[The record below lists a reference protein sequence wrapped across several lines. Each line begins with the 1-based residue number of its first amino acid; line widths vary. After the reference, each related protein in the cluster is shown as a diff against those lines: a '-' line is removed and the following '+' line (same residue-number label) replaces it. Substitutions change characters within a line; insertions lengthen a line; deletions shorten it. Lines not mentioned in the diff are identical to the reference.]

1 MQPTADA
8 IVDAALTVAEE
19 ASWERLRLYQV
30 AQALEADLNAVRRHF
45 REKEELADAWF
56 DRADAAMLAC
66 GSEPAVKELPTVERL
81 ETLIWAWLDRLEPHR
96 RVTRQMIRGKLEPG
110 HLHVQIPAVLRISRT
125 VQWLRE
131 AAGRDAPGVY
141 RGLEETVLT
150 SLFVATFLSWLRDDS
165 PGFRRTRGRLHR
177 GLRGARLLSG
187 LVPGY
192 RTAHHDGSLRLP
204 APVATPEQTSADGNR
219 QHTATE

>member
-8 IVDAALTVAEE
+8 IVDAALTVAEQG
-19 ASWERLRLYQV
+19 SWEGLRLYQV
-30 AQALEADLNAVRRHF
+30 AEKLETDLNGVRRHF

-66 GSEPAVKELPTVERL
+66 GRELAVTELPSVERL

-96 RVTRQMIRGKLEPG
+96 GVTRQMILGKLEPG
-110 HLHVQIPAVLRISRT
+110 HLHVQVPAVLRISRT

-131 AAGRDAPGVY
+131 AAGRDAAGLY

-150 SLFVATFLSWLRDDS
+150 SLFVAAFVSWLRDES
-165 PGFRRTRGRLHR
+165 PGFRKTRNRLHR
-177 GLRGARLLSG
+177 GLRAARLLSG
-187 LVPGY
+187 FVPGY
-192 RTAHHDGSLRLP
+192 GSAHHSGRLRLP
-204 APVATPEQTSADGNR
+204 APPAAVNEEAVTSAQRPASD
-219 QHTATE
+219 

>member
-19 ASWERLRLYQV
+19 SSWERLRLYQV
-30 AQALEADLNAVRRHF
+30 AQALRTDLDAVRRHF

-66 GSEPAVKELPTVERL
+66 GNELAVKELPTVERL

-96 RVTRQMIRGKLEPG
+96 GVTRQMIRGKLEPG

-131 AAGRDAPGVY
+131 AAERDAPGVY
-141 RGLEETVLT
+141 RGLEESVLT
-150 SLFVATFLSWLRDDS
+150 SLFVATFLSWLGDES
-165 PGFRRTRGRLHR
+165 PGFRRTRLRLHR

-192 RTAHHDGSLRLP
+192 RRAHHGASLRLP
-204 APVATPEQTSADGNR
+204 APAPGPDVSTVDDDRAR
-219 QHTATE
+219 TATE